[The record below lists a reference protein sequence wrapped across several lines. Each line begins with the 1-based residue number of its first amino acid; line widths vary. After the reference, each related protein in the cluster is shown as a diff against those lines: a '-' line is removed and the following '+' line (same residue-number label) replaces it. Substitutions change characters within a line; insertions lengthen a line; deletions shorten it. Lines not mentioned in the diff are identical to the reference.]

1 MGGSVSGD
9 MDDRPPGAF
18 THAME
23 APLDR
28 APAGALAPWSGLNC
42 SVLFCDVTGFGDPSR
57 DDEDRQV
64 VRDVTYGI
72 LLSALEAS
80 DVPPADTYREDRGD
94 GALVIVSPAVPT
106 ASLIDPLAGH
116 LAVALRRHNHRASA
130 AVRVQLRAALHVGPV
145 TPDAEGLN
153 GQVIIQTAR
162 LMEAPVLKTALA
174 ETGAD
179 LGFIVSS
186 FVYDAYVAH
195 LHGPVDPRA
204 FERVTLTVK
213 ETTTEAWMYLAGTA
227 NRPAAPAPRSP
238 DPDGPQ
244 GTTVFGGDVQVRG
257 DLVLGDKITHNR

>member
-1 MGGSVSGD
+1 
-9 MDDRPPGAF
+9 MDNAAVEAF
-18 THAME
+18 TRGVD

-28 APAGALAPWSGLNC
+28 TSAGALTRWSGLNC
-42 SVLFCDVTGFGDPSR
+42 SVLFCDVAGFGDPSR
-57 DDEDRQV
+57 DDEDRRV

-80 DVPPADTYREDRGD
+80 DVPLSDTYREDRGD

-130 AVRVQLRAALHVGPV
+130 AVRVQLRVALHVGPV

-162 LMEAPVLKTALA
+162 LLEAPVLKSALA

-179 LGFIVSS
+179 LGFIVSP
-186 FVYDAYVAH
+186 FVYDACVAH
-195 LHGPVDPRA
+195 LHGPLDPAA
-204 FERVTLTVK
+204 FERVTLKVK
-213 ETTTEAWMYLAGTA
+213 ETATEAWMYLAGAATP
-227 NRPAAPAPRSP
+227 PALRSP
-238 DPDGPQ
+238 GPDGPP
-244 GTTVFGGDVQVRG
+244 GTAVFSGGVEVHG
-257 DLVLGDKITHNR
+257 DFVLGNKITYDR

>member
-1 MGGSVSGD
+1 M
-9 MDDRPPGAF
+9 DRPPAEAF
-18 THAME
+18 TRPVD

-42 SVLFCDVTGFGDPSR
+42 SVLFCDIAGFGDPSR
-57 DDEDRQV
+57 DDEDRRV

-80 DVPPADTYREDRGD
+80 DVPAADTYREDRGD
-94 GALVIVSPAVPT
+94 GALVIASPAVPT
-106 ASLIDPLAGH
+106 ASLVDPLAGH

-130 AVRVQLRAALHVGPV
+130 AVRVQLRVALHVGPV

-162 LMEAPVLKTALA
+162 LLEAPVLKTALA

-179 LGFIVSS
+179 LGFIVSP
-186 FVYDAYVAH
+186 FVYDAFVAH
-195 LHGPVDPRA
+195 LHGPLDPGA

-213 ETTTEAWMYLAGTA
+213 ETATEAWMYLAGGATH
-227 NRPAAPAPRSP
+227 PPPPAPRSP
-238 DPDGPQ
+238 GPAGPR
-244 GTTVFGGDVQVRG
+244 GTTVFSGDVHVRG
-257 DLVLGDKITHNR
+257 DLVLGDKTTYEH